1 MALEWVYLGN
11 NSAPTLFPAFLT
23 YSSFAFLLAQ
33 ILTILTS
40 HIMWVSGI
48 DPIISYFCLNCKQ
61 ASWLGLGGG
70 PQLSL
75 VTCHLPLATS
85 RYGIHLLKKKKLS
98 FWWFWPH
105 VCLFTLENTKL
116 DLTSIEVYATKYL
129 LDYHHKS
136 LGWDMFGCLSII
148 SVYLSMIVISEL
160 VKRLTI
166 LWTCGT

>member
-1 MALEWVYLGN
+1 MGNNNAVSISKNLALEWVYLGN

-75 VTCHLPLATS
+75 VTCHLPLATCHQQ
-85 RYGIHLLKKKKLS
+85 IWNPFAKKKKLS
-98 FWWFWPH
+98 FWWFLAT
-105 VCLFTLENTKL
+105 CLFIHLR
-116 DLTSIEVYATKYL
+116 KYETRSHEHWGL
-129 LDYHHKS
+129 CH
-136 LGWDMFGCLSII
+136 
-148 SVYLSMIVISEL
+148 
-160 VKRLTI
+160 
-166 LWTCGT
+166 